1 MKIAISG
8 SLIMDFATKI
18 VSTTF
23 FIPQLHTA
31 SLCWCYMK
39 FSKEMVVAGL
49 FHACIFWGIDSPMIQ
64 MSCQLM
70 SARGMDVFCQRS
82 LLLDGLHKVNPQ
94 IDCVFLILM
103 KTWAFSLYERN
114 TVGGNPA
121 GNPWVSHGPIRF
133 IAFQPSEGQFSKGG
147 HLLMEILQ
155 NIIYFDSGIP

>member
-1 MKIAISG
+1 MN
-8 SLIMDFATKI
+8 LIEFDALLHILTADFATRF
-18 VSTTF
+18 VSPTF
-23 FIPQLHTA
+23 FIPQLHAA
-31 SLCWCYMK
+31 SLCWCYMN

-82 LLLDGLHKVNPQ
+82 LLLDGLHKVDPQ
-94 IDCVFLILM
+94 IDCVFFDFNENNMGFQPLW
-103 KTWAFSLYERN
+103 KEYSW
-114 TVGGNPA
+114 GNPA

-133 IAFQPSEGQFSKGG
+133 IASRPTEGG

-155 NIIYFDSGIP
+155 NIIYFDSGNS